1 MAVLGTF
8 GSFTTARLG
17 IYASQASLNVTGN
30 NIANI
35 NTEGYTRQ
43 RMDLVSLNSTGTAKY
58 ATSFMVDVGYGVLCK
73 STSQLRDPYMDI
85 RFRNE
90 QAEVG
95 KTETWL
101 SGLEQLSHILD
112 EVGRGTD
119 DFGVIADQIHEFF
132 DALQGLAQRVGT
144 SEYDDLVRSAGSTL
158 TALFNTGAKGLETI
172 RENVYGELQ
181 DSMKEVNA
189 ILNNIRDLN
198 KQIRNQGIYGDSA
211 LELRDARNL
220 ELDKLSKYMKISV
233 TYSMEKIDQYT
244 EVEKMTVSLA
254 DSGNPPIVLVDGIY
268 GRQFDMPEQSAMP
281 NPAYDPKDPKGMMYI
296 GKDGKPTDVERLAAL
311 MQNPAYDPNTDALK
325 KYVDE
330 NGIPTNQS
338 SKAARVKDPGWKD
351 DDPATQFYLKPDGTK
366 TRYKEEAALVPN
378 EAPNNKTANP
388 VHYDP
393 TAPAAIK
400 YLKYEAAA
408 GAADASP
415 VLNTD
420 PKTKKDQPYLM
431 KDPATGKLVPTDD
444 GTKAE
449 KMTDADGN
457 YLKAVPTND
466 PSEAAKRLNNAG
478 DDAYDPDYENGMKY
492 LKLQDKYK
500 PEDVDYSDPDYITK
514 FFEATDDPD
523 EAAKVYS
530 FSEEHLEENRYLF
543 QLTDLVDEK
552 GHYILDKYDVE
563 IRDEPIDVSDT
574 LLFGRIQSLRELLT
588 EEGEFAEDYD
598 VALDP
603 NAKTKRGIPYYQKVM
618 DNWAQTFAEV
628 FNAANQMPAST
639 VYRTATDGCF
649 VTKNCDPSITDS
661 TDPNSVEN
669 TTNHIKDD
677 DGKVITIDDVTEVL
691 KDAAGNP
698 VLDGD
703 GNEIRI
709 PRTDTEAAR
718 KMEILRNSAQLKEE
732 YSFYN
737 GGVLFSNSGDGN
749 DPTGI
754 TAKNISIAH
763 DWDKGAVRVLATKRP
778 NEYNAATGEYDSHT
792 TRQDNI
798 EHMIILIDEKRD
810 FVASDTVPNVNDTGK
825 AFFTGT
831 FEEMFTGI
839 SGTLAAD
846 KNTTTKLYTD
856 HSVTSLNLDNSRA
869 SVSGVDLN
877 DEATSMMQFEKS
889 YAAACRLLTTLDSM
903 LDKLIN
909 GTAL

>member
-35 NTEGYTRQ
+35 NTVGYTRQ

-58 ATSFMVDVGYGVLCK
+58 ASSFMVDVGYGVLCE

-90 QAEVG
+90 QAAVG

-101 SGLEQLSHILD
+101 EGLDQLSHILD

-132 DALQGLAQRVGT
+132 DALQGLQQRVGT
-144 SEYDDLVRSAGSTL
+144 DQYDDLVRSAGSTL
-158 TALFNTGAKGLETI
+158 VKLFNSGAKGLETI
-172 RENVYGELQ
+172 RANEFKKLQ
-181 DSMKEVNA
+181 DSMKKVNS

-198 KQIRNQGIYGDSA
+198 KQIRTQGIYGDNA
-211 LELRDARNL
+211 LELRDARNV
-220 ELDKLSKYMKISV
+220 ELDKLSKYMKINV

-296 GKDGKPTDVERLAAL
+296 GKDGKPTDIERLAAL
-311 MQNPAYDPNTDALK
+311 KQNPKYNPNSDALK

-330 NGIPTNQS
+330 NGIPTNS
-338 SKAARVKDPGWKD
+338 LKNAARKENPNWDKD
-351 DDPATQFYLKPDGTK
+351 DPTSMRYVKPDGTL
-366 TRYKEEAALVPN
+366 TNNRDEAEILAN
-378 EAPNNKTANP
+378 NAQNNKQNP
-388 VHYDP
+388 QVVYDP
-393 TAPAAIK
+393 TSTDGMK
-400 YLKYEAAA
+400 YL
-408 GAADASP
+408 DA
-415 VLNTD
+415 
-420 PKTKKDQPYLM
+420 Q
-431 KDPATGKLVPTDD
+431 
-444 GTKAE
+444 
-449 KMTDADGN
+449 GN
-457 YLKAVPTND
+457 ATND
-466 PSEAAKRLNNAG
+466 PELAAKQLN
-478 DDAYDPDYENGMKY
+478 PDYDATYVKGMKY
-492 LKLQDKYK
+492 LKLKDGVN
-500 PEDVDYSDPDYITK
+500 PEDVDYSDPDYINK
-514 FFEATDDPD
+514 FFEPTDDPD
-523 EAAKVYS
+523 KAAKVYS
-530 FSEEHLEENRYLF
+530 FSEDHLEENRYLF
-543 QLTDLVDEK
+543 QLTDMVDEK
-552 GHYILDKYDVE
+552 GHYMRDKYGVE
-563 IRDEPIDVSDT
+563 IKDEPVDVSDT
-574 LLFGRIQSLRELLT
+574 LLYGSIQSLREILT
-588 EEGEFAEDYD
+588 EEGEFSEDYD

-628 FNAANQMPAST
+628 FNAANQMDPAVVYKTVANSPNDNKEDDPANPGTPLVDDCFLDANGKHVTYKDKDGNTVPVKST
-639 VYRTATDGCF
+639 
-649 VTKNCDPSITDS
+649 K
-661 TDPNSVEN
+661 E
-669 TTNHIKDD
+669 
-677 DGKVITIDDVTEVL
+677 VTENGVTTTVPKEISDYTADEL
-691 KDAAGNP
+691 KA
-698 VLDGD
+698 
-703 GNEIRI
+703 
-709 PRTDTEAAR
+709 
-718 KMEILRNSAQLKEE
+718 LRDSAQLKEE
-732 YSFYN
+732 YSFYD

-754 TAKNISIAH
+754 TAKNISIAY
-763 DWDKGAVRVLATKRP
+763 DWDKGAVRVLNTKEA
-778 NEYNAATGEYDSHT
+778 NTYDASKGEWSSHT

-798 EHMIILIDEKRD
+798 LHMINLIGEKRG
-810 FVASDTVPNVNDTGK
+810 FVASDTVANVNDGGK
-825 AFFTGT
+825 AFFNGT

-839 SGTLAAD
+839 SGTLATDRNA
-846 KNTTTKLYTD
+846 TTKLYSD

-889 YAAACRLLTTLDSM
+889 YSAACRLLTTLDSM

-909 GTAL
+909 GTAI

>member
-101 SGLEQLSHILD
+101 SGLDQLSHILD

-144 SEYDDLVRSAGSTL
+144 DEYDDLVRSAGSTL

-172 RENVYGELQ
+172 RENVFGELQ

-296 GKDGKPTDVERLAAL
+296 GKDGKPTDVARLARLLA
-311 MQNPAYDPNTDALK
+311 NPDYKPNDDSLK
-325 KYVDE
+325 KYVDKD
-330 NGIPTNQS
+330 GKPTNS
-338 SKAARVKDPGWKD
+338 LKNAAPRANPNAAADPDHPYMKLKEGGDPDNFPGDYEPTGNANEAAR
-351 DDPATQFYLKPDGTK
+351 
-366 TRYKEEAALVPN
+366 EPN
-378 EAPNNKTANP
+378 PN
-388 VHYDP
+388 YDP
-393 TAPAAIK
+393 DSVAGKK
-400 YLKYEAAA
+400 YLDKN
-408 GAADASP
+408 GDA
-415 VLNTD
+415 
-420 PKTKKDQPYLM
+420 
-431 KDPATGKLVPTDD
+431 
-444 GTKAE
+444 
-449 KMTDADGN
+449 
-457 YLKAVPTND
+457 TND
-466 PSEAAKRLNNAG
+466 PALAAKELNA
-478 DDAYDPDYENGMKY
+478 DYDPDYENGMKY
-492 LKLQDKYK
+492 LKLIDGKK
-500 PEDVDYSDPDYITK
+500 PEDVDYSDPNYIDTY
-514 FFEATDDPD
+514 FEATDDPD

-552 GHYILDKYDVE
+552 GHYILDKYGVE
-563 IRDEPIDVSDT
+563 IKDEPIDVSDT

-628 FNAANQMPAST
+628 FNAANQMDPAV
-639 VYRTATDGCF
+639 VYKTTTNSPGENTDPAGLDGCF
-649 VTKNCDPSITDS
+649 LDANGKHVTYVDK
-661 TDPNSVEN
+661 
-669 TTNHIKDD
+669 
-677 DGKVITIDDVTEVL
+677 
-691 KDAAGNP
+691 
-698 VLDGD
+698 D
-703 GNEIRI
+703 GNNVPVKSTKDKLDADGNKIPDGNGGFVQEPKEIADY
-709 PRTDTEAAR
+709 TDEELKA
-718 KMEILRNSAQLKEE
+718 LRDSAQLMEE

-810 FVASDTVPNVNDTGK
+810 FVASDTIPNVNDSGK